1 MNFNILFFSTLFYFF
16 FIPNQAYAYIDPGIF
31 TFLWQA
37 LIVLFITVWVFF
49 KDMIFQITTF
59 FKNIQKKLFNKKQN
73 LMSNFSI

>member
-37 LIVLFITVWVFF
+37 LIVAFITVWVFF
-49 KDMIFQITTF
+49 KDMVSQIKMF
-59 FKNIQKKLFNKKQN
+59 FKNIKKKLFNKKQKPDE
-73 LMSNFSI
+73 